1 MATKGDNKKRK
12 RFIRDNVFN
21 IILIVLSTIMIGITL
36 VISSG
41 LQDYKKAVVTEQEN
55 YNRSYIRHDLEN
67 AKDSLEFYL
76 SHNNPG
82 GDEETILTEEKV
94 MEWALTP
101 NSDLIFGDGV
111 THSYLLST
119 QDGKILYDNSKG
131 VSKLDLKTLKFY
143 SNNNKNDFHSIEEL
157 VYSYNNTG
165 PYSHWY
171 AVDEEGNHYLAE
183 WVYSPTTQR
192 GYDGEKFIV
201 NGCINE
207 NTEGVIFLALSNASF
222 FEYKINTTMTYINNA
237 QKMLIYFTGTCILIL
252 SVTFVYIL
260 YMERRV
266 DYINDVLK
274 KERKEH
280 ERIKDI
286 NQN

>member
-41 LQDYKKAVVTEQEN
+41 LQDYKKVIVTEQEN
-55 YNRSYIRHDLEN
+55 YNRSYIRDDLEN

-76 SHNNPG
+76 NHNNPG
-82 GDEETILTEEKV
+82 GDEGTILTEEKV
-94 MEWALTP
+94 MDWALTP

-119 QDGKILYDNSKG
+119 KDGKILYDNSKR
-131 VSKLDLKTLKFY
+131 VSKLDPSTLKFY
-143 SNNNKNDFHSIEEL
+143 SNNNKNEFHSIEAL

-165 PYSHWY
+165 PYSQWY

-237 QKMLIYFTGTCILIL
+237 QKMLIYFTGLCILII

>member
-41 LQDYKKAVVTEQEN
+41 LQDYKKVIVTEQEN
-55 YNRSYIRHDLEN
+55 YTRSYIRNDLKN
-67 AKDSLEFYL
+67 AKDGLEFYL
-76 SHNNPG
+76 NHNNPG
-82 GDEETILTEEKV
+82 GDEGTILTEEKV
-94 MEWALTP
+94 MDWALISS
-101 NSDLIFGDGV
+101 SDLIFGDGV

-119 QDGKILYDNSKG
+119 KDGKILYDNSKR
-131 VSKLDLKTLKFY
+131 VSKLDLNTLKFY
-143 SNNNKNDFHSIEEL
+143 SDNNKNDFHPIEDL

-171 AVDEEGNHYLAE
+171 AVDEEGNHYLVE

-192 GYDGEKFIV
+192 GYDGEKFVV

-237 QKMLIYFTGTCILIL
+237 QKLLIYFTGLCIIII

>member
-55 YNRSYIRHDLEN
+55 YNRSYIRRDLEN

-94 MEWALTP
+94 MDWALTP

-131 VSKLDLKTLKFY
+131 LSKLDLKTLKFY
-143 SNNNKNDFHSIEEL
+143 SNNKNDFHSIEEL